1 MKVLFAGGG
10 TGGHLFPAIAVAREL
25 ERLEPGCRIEFVGT
39 RYGIEAGM
47 QDQIGHPLSLIAMRS
62 LPRRISF
69 GLLGFPLRLL
79 RSIVQARRI
88 CLRFEPDVVVG
99 TGGYVSA
106 PVIIAAAWRH
116 IPTAIQEQNSYP
128 GLVTRWLARRANL
141 VFLAYRRAAEYLPPK
156 ATVKMTG
163 NPIRRSLTGGHR
175 AAALAH
181 FGLRPERKT
190 ILILGGSQGARRL
203 NEAVLNGV
211 ESLDDT
217 VQLLWQCGK
226 RDYTDVA
233 ARLEKK
239 DVVISL
245 FPFSNQMELV
255 YAAADLAVARAGA
268 LTIAELTACGV
279 PAILVPFPHAAA
291 DHQTH
296 NAAEVALAGAAEM
309 IADAE
314 LDAMKLVAHA
324 MALVK
329 SDRLEGMRQAA
340 RALGRP
346 DAAADIARDVIQLAR
361 HKGESSGTKQHGRDT

>member
-10 TGGHLFPAIAVAREL
+10 TGGHLFPAIAIAREL
-25 ERLEPGCRIEFVGT
+25 ERLEPGCRIEFIGA
-39 RYGIEAGM
+39 RYGIEAGLS
-47 QDQIGHPLSLIAMRS
+47 DQIGYPLSLISMRG

-79 RSIVQARRI
+79 RSVMQARRI
-88 CLRFEPDVVVG
+88 CQRFAPDVVVG

-116 IPTAIQEQNSYP
+116 IPRAIQEQNSYP

-141 VFLAYRRAAEYLPPK
+141 VFLAYRRAAEYLPPTA
-156 ATVKMTG
+156 ATKVIG
-163 NPIRRSLTGGHR
+163 NPIRRSITGGDR

-181 FGLRPERKT
+181 FGLRSDRKT
-190 ILILGGSQGARRL
+190 ILILGGSQGARRI
-203 NEAVLNGV
+203 NEAVLKSV
-211 ESLDDT
+211 EGLDDN

-239 DVVISL
+239 DFVISL

-279 PAILVPFPHAAA
+279 PAILIPFPQAAA

-314 LDAMKLVAHA
+314 LDTVKLVERAV
-324 MALVK
+324 ALVK
-329 SDRLEGMRQAA
+329 SDRLEAMRQAA

-346 DAAADIARDVIQLAR
+346 DAAADIARDIIQLAR
-361 HKGESSGTKQHGRDT
+361 HKGETSGTRQHGSDT